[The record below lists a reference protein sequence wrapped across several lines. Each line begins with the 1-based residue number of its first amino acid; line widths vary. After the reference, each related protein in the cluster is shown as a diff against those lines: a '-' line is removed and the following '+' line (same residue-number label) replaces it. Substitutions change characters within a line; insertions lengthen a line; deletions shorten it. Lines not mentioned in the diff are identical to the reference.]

1 LQSIAQEAAG
11 GRRAGGRQRGDPC
24 LSVEMDRTGLLAMEM
39 PIMHDGDR
47 YEHVRDIGSGN
58 FGVARLM
65 RARASGELVAVKYIH
80 RGEKVPPFFPSLSS
94 QAASVFR

>member
-1 LQSIAQEAAG
+1 
-11 GRRAGGRQRGDPC
+11 
-24 LSVEMDRTGLLAMEM
+24 MDRTGLLAMEM

-80 RGEKVPPFFPSLSS
+80 RGEKVPSFFPSLSS